1 MCHLICIKNLTAAI
15 VENVLRAKSLEL
27 YPSRLK
33 QVVLPS
39 VFHTEDGNILA
50 RIYKVD
56 ATMAD
61 HPFASGPIHFS
72 KDAELSLDVTRK
84 RSSPAMRGLFW
95 RHGVI

>member
-1 MCHLICIKNLTAAI
+1 MYSG
-15 VENVLRAKSLEL
+15 LRAKSLEL

-72 KDAELSLDVTRK
+72 KDAGLSLGSVVLPRFEVFSGD
-84 RSSPAMRGLFW
+84 ME
-95 RHGVI
+95 